1 MHAFPLHTYSHTTY
15 RTIYTP
21 SLHVYARF
29 ARKKK
34 KKKHTK
40 ALLWWP
46 LTQPSAVSSRV
57 GASKGCEVM

>member
-1 MHAFPLHTYSHTTY
+1 MHAFPFTHTAIQHTALYTLLHFMYMLA
-15 RTIYTP
+15 
-21 SLHVYARF
+21 SLA
-29 ARKKK
+29 K